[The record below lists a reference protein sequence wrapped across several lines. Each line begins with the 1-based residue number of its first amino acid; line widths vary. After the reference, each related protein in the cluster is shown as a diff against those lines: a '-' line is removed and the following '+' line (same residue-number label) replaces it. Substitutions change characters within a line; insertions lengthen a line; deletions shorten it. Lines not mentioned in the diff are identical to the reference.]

1 MSESHLVIWVD
12 RDDYDHLQRAYA
24 RLHITPS
31 QVLRIAVDRF
41 LVDPDYRYRHPF
53 AVAQPV
59 ERDPPEG
66 EDEPNKPGHAE
77 NGTKVSFRL
86 DRGRREALRGIL
98 REPFSL
104 GSFARGALVCPGVV
118 LGSRFL
124 DERFRDL
131 VGDAET
137 MLRRWHDAP
146 QEPLYDVELIDAQVD
161 MSRRRG
167 AVLRRDR

>member
-1 MSESHLVIWVD
+1 MVVWVD

-41 LVDPDYRYRHPF
+41 LTDEHYRQQHPF
-53 AVAQPV
+53 AAAQPV
-59 ERDPPEG
+59 ERDSPKG
-66 EDEPNKPGHAE
+66 EDEPNKLGHAE

-86 DRGRREALRGIL
+86 DRGRRDALRGIL

-104 GSFARGALVCPGVV
+104 GAFARGALVCPGVV
-118 LGSRFL
+118 LASTYL
-124 DERFRDL
+124 DERFRHL
-131 VGDAET
+131 VGEAET

-167 AVLRRDR
+167 AVLRRC